1 MKIATLTLSLVA
13 VLFTASCGK
22 DGSSTPASTPP
33 SATANKP
40 KIPDTFKLA
49 AAPAAFVTAGK
60 ARAEAKTGDVVTV
73 IGRVGGHSENPFVP
87 GLASF
92 TIVDP
97 VMKPC
102 GEDGMDGCKTPWDYC
117 CADPDEMKKST
128 IVVEFRDDGN
138 RPFLTTA
145 KGFNGIE
152 PLKTVYV
159 TGRAEKDDGGN
170 LVVVASGI
178 FVRP

>member
-22 DGSSTPASTPP
+22 DGSSTPASPPP

-159 TGRAEKDDGGN
+159 TGKAEKDDGGN